1 MTTEKRYIY
10 EKKLKKVAREKQQEA
25 MVEDIAEKIIYEY
38 LEIELPENWYQRP
51 TTDRVQFIQDV
62 LNGEENVFEEENVKF
77 TPRLVVTSKEIYQEA
92 FNKPLNNV
100 LDARSNSDIRKIG
113 LIMNSHPGGGN
124 KTSVY
129 LTIRQRCPTGIKD
142 CSI

>member
-1 MTTEKRYIY
+1 MAQLWAEAKHYYDNGEALYLREEI
-10 EKKLKKVAREKQQEA
+10 EKVAREKQQEA

-100 LDARSNSDIRKIG
+100 LDEVIQ
-113 LIMNSHPGGGN
+113 
-124 KTSVY
+124 T
-129 LTIRQRCPTGIKD
+129 
-142 CSI
+142 

>member
-1 MTTEKRYIY
+1 M
-10 EKKLKKVAREKQQEA
+10 
-25 MVEDIAEKIIYEY
+25 
-38 LEIELPENWYQRP
+38 
-51 TTDRVQFIQDV
+51 QFIQDV

-113 LIMNSHPGGGN
+113 LIMNSHPGWKQNIRLPDN
-124 KTSVY
+124 KTKVSHGY
-129 LTIRQRCPTGIKD
+129 KRL
-142 CSI
+142 